1 MSERTRKLFIARVSK
16 LLFADDVAAVGTS
29 RESMESAALILDDFL
44 KEWGLTLSTMNT
56 KLLVAG
62 DSDADD
68 IRPLRLD
75 GGDVECMTDFTY
87 LGSILEAKG
96 GIAQEVGERIDKA
109 SKAFGAYGSRFS
121 GTVTCL

>member
-44 KEWGLTLSTMNT
+44 KEWGLTLNT

-109 SKAFGAYGSRFS
+109 SKAFGAYGSRSS
-121 GTVTCL
+121 GTVTCN